1 MQQLSSFFHKQK
13 ALPKYINV
21 VSTNYGDPTLIEKK
35 TKLGCPPRSHVIGW
49 EIYTMVASMVEGIYV
64 QAFRKIESWGRITV
78 LLDARNE
85 V

>member
-1 MQQLSSFFHKQK
+1 MYQCGEHKVMVILHLLK
-13 ALPKYINV
+13 
-21 VSTNYGDPTLIEKK
+21 TK

-49 EIYTMVASMVEGIYV
+49 EIYTKVASMVEGIYV
-64 QAFRKIESWGRITV
+64 QAFRKRESWGRITV